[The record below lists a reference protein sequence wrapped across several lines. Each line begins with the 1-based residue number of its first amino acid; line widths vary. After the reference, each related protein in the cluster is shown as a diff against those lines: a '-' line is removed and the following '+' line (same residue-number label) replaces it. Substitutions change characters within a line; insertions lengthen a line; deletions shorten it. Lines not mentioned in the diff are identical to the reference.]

1 MSVVKEPLQKV
12 NIGLVANI
20 DHYKLLAYYIR

>member
-20 DHYKLLAYYIR
+20 DDYKPIRLDR